1 MEVLNEYIA
10 SVPVTNLW
18 HLAAGVVGMW
28 LLFALCLI
36 KANSH
41 PHSYWEVSTFVTFV
55 FAVLFTLVAA
65 GFSTSPSSHLERQGY
80 ITDPPAFVEM
90 LNDWELVDQ
99 QGTLFTVREREPM
112 TDDEI
117 KEWKKEVGR

>member
-18 HLAAGVVGMW
+18 HLWAIFVSALIVLIVAVYKNNFACAGIFRCVAFGSGIAA
-28 LLFALCLI
+28 
-36 KANSH
+36 
-41 PHSYWEVSTFVTFV
+41 
-55 FAVLFTLVAA
+55 LVA
-65 GFSTSPSSHLERQGY
+65 SIEQDPHLERQGY
-80 ITDPPAFVEM
+80 IIDPPAFVEM

-112 TDDEI
+112 TKDEI
-117 KEWKKEVGR
+117 KEWKKHE

>member
-18 HLAAGVVGMW
+18 HLWAIFVAALIAVIVAVYKDSSACFGIFLFVAFGSGV
-28 LLFALCLI
+28 FAL
-36 KANSH
+36 
-41 PHSYWEVSTFVTFV
+41 VT
-55 FAVLFTLVAA
+55 
-65 GFSTSPSSHLERQGY
+65 SIEQNQYLECQGY

-90 LNDWELVDQ
+90 LKDWELVDQ
-99 QGTLFTVREREPM
+99 QGTLFTIREREPM

-117 KEWKKEVGR
+117 KEWKKHE

>member
-18 HLAAGVVGMW
+18 HLWAIVVASLIAVIVALLKDNPACFGVFV
-28 LLFALCLI
+28 
-36 KANSH
+36 
-41 PHSYWEVSTFVTFV
+41 FVTFISGM
-55 FAVLFTLVAA
+55 FTFGLSVWQDQ
-65 GFSTSPSSHLERQGY
+65 HLERQGY
-80 ITDPPAFVEM
+80 IIDPPAFVEM

-112 TDDEI
+112 TKDEI
-117 KEWKKEVGR
+117 KEWKKHE

>member
-18 HLAAGVVGMW
+18 HLWAIVVISMLICVVNEFVSPKILSGCSFCVFGISLGVAICLTAAQD
-28 LLFALCLI
+28 
-36 KANSH
+36 AN
-41 PHSYWEVSTFVTFV
+41 
-55 FAVLFTLVAA
+55 
-65 GFSTSPSSHLERQGY
+65 LERQGY
-80 ITDPPAFVEM
+80 IIDPPAFVEM

-112 TDDEI
+112 TKDEI
-117 KEWKKEVGR
+117 KEWKNGK

>member
-10 SVPVTNLW
+10 SVPITNLW
-18 HLAAGVVGMW
+18 HVAAGVVVMW

-36 KANSH
+36 KANAH
-41 PHSYWEVSTFVTFV
+41 PNSYWEVSTFVIFIV
-55 FAVLFTLVAA
+55 ALIFSLV
-65 GFSTSPSSHLERQGY
+65 TSGLLANPSSHLERQGY

-99 QGTLFTVREREPM
+99 QDTLFTVREREPM
-112 TDDEI
+112 TKDEI
-117 KEWKKEVGR
+117 KEWKKHE